1 MWPYHPLSVL
11 AITTFWVHHF
21 LCNQCRT
28 PFSSLIEILRSEFGN
43 GAGCS
48 VLILWRKT
56 PVSAGLCRIS
66 SQPWKQQPANSAPA
80 TQVQMAGE
88 TLKYRM
94 HKMNIRKIKRSKS
107 STPRQP
113 KCRLVVFVYVCGLSH
128 RHLGLPKPLEIY
140 FQVTFYLSWYLC
152 VWIRL
157 ILYLCHSF
165 KPPSPPLRLT
175 TFPFSRKTESSQ
187 LFNEWMMVFDEAF
200 LTSHSSWRLAFDCQ
214 KYMGRQADFEDFNQ
228 QREHRGITK
237 WWIYSIYIVNLYF

>member
-1 MWPYHPLSVL
+1 MNVTLPSPFCSGDNNILSASFSLQSMPHTLFKFDWNIEVRVWKRCRVFSVDPLKENPGERRPLSDFQSAL
-11 AITTFWVHHF
+11 KAAASKF
-21 LCNQCRT
+21 CA
-28 PFSSLIEILRSEFGN
+28 GN
-43 GAGCS
+43 PSTNG
-48 VLILWRKT
+48 
-56 PVSAGLCRIS
+56 
-66 SQPWKQQPANSAPA
+66 WKK
-80 TQVQMAGE
+80 

-107 STPRQP
+107 SR
-113 KCRLVVFVYVCGLSH
+113 CRLVFFVYVCGLSH

-157 ILYLCHSF
+157 ILYLCLSF
-165 KPPSPPLRLT
+165 KTPALPLRLT

-187 LFNEWMMVFDEAF
+187 LFNEWMMVFNEAF